1 MTMRTLTSVATVLL
15 VAVGT
20 PAWALP
26 TMIRLGYRECTA
38 CHIAPQGGGLLNDY
52 GRGIDESQ
60 SLRGGEYRPS
70 ENPFLDAIRARGHV
84 RQDLRF
90 VVQGQGAL
98 TSHTPNAST
107 YRPRLMYRNVTEL
120 NSQFRVSATVTAET
134 TAAPRPALPY
144 DPSSRASS
152 VFVNTALVHYRMRPG
167 VELAAGR
174 DQLPT
179 GLNIPDLGS
188 FIKSRNRLGYY
199 DAPAQ
204 VKAYV
209 SGGRWSVSPYVFGSG
224 GNEVDGE
231 RESGGGALAEMDLFG
246 KGTTVVGMTW
256 LRGTA
261 RSGTRQTIGAYTR
274 LGFGKW
280 GILAEHDFTAR
291 RRDRPVAAAFGQHT
305 TYAQVFWAMREWL
318 VASAAAERLNV
329 EAPFET
335 GATAGKLELTA
346 RLTNQA
352 TVGVSTRLQR
362 DAVTGRT
369 TATAAFQ
376 VALKTPQ

>member
-1 MTMRTLTSVATVLL
+1 MNMRTLTSFATMLI
-15 VAVGT
+15 VAVGA

-60 SLRGGEYRPS
+60 SLRGGEYRPTA
-70 ENPFLDAIRARGHV
+70 NPFV
-84 RQDLRF
+84 ETLRF
-90 VVQGQGAL
+90 RGRVTQDVRFVMQGQGAL

-107 YRPRLMYRNVTEL
+107 FRPRLMYRNVTEL
-120 NSQFRVSATVTAET
+120 NRRLRVSATVTAEGL
-134 TAAPRPALPY
+134 AAPRPALSY
-144 DPSSRASS
+144 DPASGASS
-152 VFVNTALVHYRMRPG
+152 VFVNTALVHYRMKPG

-179 GLNIPDLGS
+179 GVNIPDLGA

-204 VKAYV
+204 VKVYV
-209 SGGRWSVSPYVFGSG
+209 SGARWSVSPYVFGSG
-224 GNEVDGE
+224 GNEVTGE

-246 KGTTVVGMTW
+246 KGTKVVGMTW

-261 RSGTRQTIGAYTR
+261 HSGTRQTVGAYTR

-291 RRDRPVAAAFGQHT
+291 RRDGPVAAAFGQHT

-318 VASAAAERLNV
+318 VASATAERLNV
-329 EAPFET
+329 EAPFESR
-335 GATAGKLELTA
+335 ATAGKLELTA

-352 TVGVSTRLQR
+352 TIGVSTRLQR
-362 DAVTGRT
+362 DAVTQRT

-376 VALKTPQ
+376 VALKSPQ

>member
-1 MTMRTLTSVATVLL
+1 MRMLTAVATVLL
-15 VAVGT
+15 VGVGA

-70 ENPFLDAIRARGHV
+70 ENPFLEALGAKNRI

-90 VVQGQGAL
+90 VVQGQRAL

-107 YRPRLMYRNVTEL
+107 FRPRLMYRNVTDL
-120 NSQFRVSATVTAET
+120 NRQFRVSATVTAET
-134 TAAPRPALPY
+134 TAAPRPSLLY
-144 DPSSRASS
+144 DPSARASS
-152 VFVNTALVHYRMRPG
+152 VFVNTALVHYRLTPG

-179 GLNIPDLGS
+179 GLNLPDLGS

-204 VKAYV
+204 VKMYV
-209 SGGRWSVSPYVFGSG
+209 SGARWSATPYVFGGG
-224 GNEVDGE
+224 GNEVAGE
-231 RESGGGALAEMDLFG
+231 RESGGGALAEIDLFG

-261 RSGTRQTIGAYTR
+261 HSGTRQTVGAYTR
-274 LGFGKW
+274 LGFGRW

-291 RRDRPVAAAFGQHT
+291 RRDGPVAAAFGQHA
-305 TYAQVFWAMREWL
+305 TYAQVFWAVREWL
-318 VASAAAERLNV
+318 VASAAAERLRV

-335 GATAGKLELTA
+335 RATAGTLELTA

-352 TVGVSTRLQR
+352 TIGVSARLQR
-362 DAVTGRT
+362 DAVTQRT

-376 VALKTPQ
+376 LALKSAQ